1 MHGGS
6 EQGVSKTMGAPK
18 REGAK
23 HAQSWVQRGRQQT
36 CLGLGL
42 LAAYASTSTHST
54 SVQLHGRAFARL
66 ACLRN
71 PSNSC
76 STMRSDRTASP
87 GGGP

>member
-36 CLGLGL
+36 CLGLVL
-42 LAAYASTSTHST
+42 LAAYAGDGSTFT
-54 SVQLHGRAFARL
+54 SSIHGRAFSPRMHAQPL
-66 ACLRN
+66 QSMLDDTLR
-71 PSNSC
+71 SRKSW
-76 STMRSDRTASP
+76 RS
-87 GGGP
+87 